1 MFLVTTGLQMKFN
14 EAIPVYGDT
23 SYRNKKCPSE
33 ALEQVTFFNRI
44 RKLYP
49 DTYGLLAVHIKNEGK
64 RTAHQAMKD
73 KAEGMTAGASDII
86 IPGCPSFV
94 CEMKRRDHTL
104 SQWQDGQ
111 QEYILAAINTGAFAC
126 VALGAD
132 AAMEAFEKWI
142 SLQ

>member
-1 MFLVTTGLQMKFN
+1 MYSVTTGFLMKFN

-86 IPGCPSFV
+86 IPGSPSFV

>member
-1 MFLVTTGLQMKFN
+1 MYSVTTGFLMKFN

-86 IPGCPSFV
+86 IPGRTSFV

-111 QEYILAAINTGAFAC
+111 QEYILAAISAGAFAC

>member
-1 MFLVTTGLQMKFN
+1 MYLDITGLQMKFN

-73 KAEGMTAGASDII
+73 KAEGMTTGASDII
-86 IPGCPSFV
+86 IPGKPAFV

-132 AAMEAFEKWI
+132 AAMEAFNKWI